1 MLFLT
6 RQEWDRPIN
15 ALLIFKYV
23 QPSWLYMS
31 IFARVGVLLRIR
43 LVNDARHI
51 RKRSSAPF
59 RCYWS
64 LCFDQLILRDLNSSI
79 VEFQFAH
86 IRRIHP
92 PSWLLQFLLTVI
104 NEESIVVRH
113 CWSLR
118 VFSVQD
124 QCQIHLAFFT
134 HLGLVRWEI
143 FRWICN
149 AFSCRFDKTTGFLVF
164 QLWPGNIIS
173 QTIEVTKQGF
183 LILNVSINADSCFVF
198 RKT

>member
-1 MLFLT
+1 MTIHEYIRSSGCTFT
-6 RQEWDRPIN
+6 YTPCEWCQAHSKEVISTFPL
-15 ALLIFKYV
+15 LLIT
-23 QPSWLYMS
+23 
-31 IFARVGVLLRIR
+31 LLRSINSQG
-43 LVNDARHI
+43 LE
-51 RKRSSAPF
+51 F
-59 RCYWS
+59 
-64 LCFDQLILRDLNSSI
+64 FDRGIS
-79 VEFQFAH
+79 VAH

-104 NEESIVVRH
+104 NEENIVVRH

-164 QLWPGNIIS
+164 QLWPGDIIL